1 MKVFKPSNLSVLT
14 RCFEHER
21 QYKLG
26 ICVLGCVPMRG
37 DPSLMSE
44 QDLWKFV
51 GEAMGAEGTLDAT
64 IAKVRSEYL
73 VHATAHSPGAVPVPS
88 FPVRAEV
95 GELHKDLL
103 IHGDRFWA
111 GRAPTAAIPL
121 TSHRLGWATAFGG
134 PSFAKNPLGE
144 GIEAVEVETPGPQ
157 ANPKAVPLP
166 NVERSDKLVRGID
179 DRPTP
184 GGFGPIDISWPQRRT
199 LAGTHDQT
207 WLETMFPGHPSDVDW
222 GLHNVAPRDQQQD
235 AQWKPGD
242 AFRFTNLHPSQ
253 PVLEGVLP
261 QLCARAFI
269 VRSHRRGEDRPTA
282 HARTEASRADLD
294 DEDQLEDV
302 ALQLRT
308 LWFFPNEERVILGW
322 SGSIDAAEE
331 EAADVVKLMLAAEVP
346 GSPRPRAHYAEV
358 LAARLDPEFGGLASL
373 RDADLVPERLQ
384 TSVIDDEDIYSPL
397 GLPIDNGHRQR
408 EELFASAFAHL
419 QAQGIDPTEYGLEP
433 PAPPEAQP
441 TLDELPEFL
450 AKKRAQLA
458 EAQTQGDVVREE
470 MLERAG
476 EVLDGLPS
484 DITLQQ
490 VREQVTEAGA
500 GPPTF
505 RADAQKAQLEAIA
518 MQVRMQ
524 GTIDDDVEALISDP
538 AQYEHWKASEAKLLD
553 AYRKTAHHQ
562 NPAPRLSGRA
572 AGEMLARFEQRLE
585 SGEGFHNQ
593 DFTGAILRGLD
604 LRGANLS
611 GGLFESADFTET
623 DLRGANLDDA
633 VLAHAKIDRARLDRA
648 TLRRANLGK
657 ARLVQTV
664 LDSARLDAAVLEG
677 TRLNGSRFRGVVLT
691 DASLRKA
698 RLTDC
703 DGERMEATGLQ
714 LLDVTFERVTF
725 EAAIFDETVFLELDL
740 RTCNFAGASLR
751 GCTFLRCDLRE
762 VNLAGS
768 VLEGARAVEGTRLE
782 GAVLVEA
789 SLRKANL
796 RGLRMKGVDLRKAQL
811 DDADLTESDLDSA
824 KLYRAS
830 ARGARFDIANL
841 RGAEMISINLMNAS
855 LARACIENADLRGA
869 NLHGADMARIRTN
882 AAVKLDDALLTRVR
896 IHPRLVREEVPQ

>member
-1 MKVFKPSNLSVLT
+1 MKVFKPTSLSVLT

-21 QYKLG
+21 KYKLG
-26 ICVLGCVPMRG
+26 ICVLGSVPMRG
-37 DPSLMSE
+37 DPSLMAE
-44 QDLWKFV
+44 QDLWTFIA
-51 GEAMGAEGTLDAT
+51 EAMGAEGTLDAT
-64 IAKVRSEYL
+64 IPKTRSEYL
-73 VHATAHSPGAVPVPS
+73 VHATAHAPGGTPVPS
-88 FPVRAEV
+88 FPVRSEV
-95 GELHKDLL
+95 GGMHKDLL
-103 IHGDRFWA
+103 VQGDRFWA
-111 GRAPTAAIPL
+111 GRTPTAAIPL
-121 TSHRLGWATAFGG
+121 ASHRLGWSAAFGG
-134 PSFAKNPLGE
+134 PSFAKNPLGK

-157 ANPKAVPLP
+157 AHPKAVPLP
-166 NVERSDKLVRGID
+166 NVERSDQLVRGID
-179 DRPTP
+179 DKPTP

-199 LAGTHDQT
+199 LSGTHDQK
-207 WLETMFPGHPSDVDW
+207 WLETMFPGHPADVDW

-235 AQWKPGD
+235 DPWQPGE
-242 AFRFTNLHPSQ
+242 AYRFTNLHPSQ

-269 VRSHRRGEDRPTA
+269 VRSHRPGETRPTA
-282 HARTEASRADLD
+282 HARTEASRAELD
-294 DEDQLEDV
+294 GEDQLEDV

-308 LWFFPNEERVILGW
+308 LWFFPNEERLVLGW
-322 SGSIDAAEE
+322 SGSVDVAEE
-331 EAADVVKLMLAAEVP
+331 EGADIVKLMLAAELP
-346 GSPRPRAHYAEV
+346 GSPRTRAHYAEV
-358 LAARLDPEFGGLASL
+358 LAGRLDPEFAALASL
-373 RDADLVPERLQ
+373 RDADLLPEGMK
-384 TSVIDDEDIYSPL
+384 TSTVDDEDIYGPL

-408 EELFASAFAHL
+408 EELFASAYAHL
-419 QAQGIDPTEYGLEP
+419 EAQGIDPAEYGLEP

-441 TLDELPEFL
+441 TLEELPEFL
-450 AKKRAQLA
+450 AEKRAQLE
-458 EAQTQGDVVREE
+458 EAKTQGDAIRAE
-470 MLERAG
+470 MLEKAG
-476 EVLDGLPS
+476 KVLDGLPT
-484 DITLQQ
+484 DITLEQ

-505 RADAQKAQLEAIA
+505 RADAQKAQLEAVA
-518 MQVRMQ
+518 MNVRMQ
-524 GTIDDDVEALISDP
+524 GTIDDALEALLSDP
-538 AQYEHWKASEAKLLD
+538 AQYEQWKDAETKLLD
-553 AYRKTAHHQ
+553 AYRQTAHHQ
-562 NPAPRLSGRA
+562 HPAPRLNGKP
-572 AGEMLARFEQRLE
+572 AGELLVRFEQRLK

-593 DFTGAILRGLD
+593 DFTGAVLRGLD

-633 VLAHAKIDRARLDRA
+633 VLAHAKIDRVRLDRS

-664 LDSARLDAAVLEG
+664 LDSARLDEAVLEG
-677 TRLNGSRFRGVVLT
+677 AQLKGSRFRGVVLQG
-691 DASLRKA
+691 ASLREA

-703 DGERMEATGLQ
+703 DGERMEATKLQ

-725 EAAIFDETVFLELDL
+725 EAAVFDETAFLELDL

-762 VNLAGS
+762 VNLAAC
-768 VLEGARAVEGTRLE
+768 VLEGARAVEGTRFE

-811 DDADLTESDLDSA
+811 DDADLTESDLENA

-830 ARGARFDIANL
+830 ARGARFDLANL
-841 RGAEMISINLMNAS
+841 RGAEMIAINLMNAS

-882 AAVKLDDALLTRVR
+882 AAVKLDDALLTKVR
-896 IHPRLVREEVPQ
+896 IHPRLVREEVAE